1 MLKFYTGFE
10 INDHTG
16 ESLTDYDMTEAHYEK
31 ITSLQRAV
39 FKNYKSDGSDFSMS
53 NVASVDTRE
62 SLYKNLKKFR
72 YIFILFYNR
81 FCLNFVLNTK
91 NMIMVSILDNCH
103 VKQNLQQKLN
113 GPYLFLLNKNP
124 KICFF
129 FFQYKKTSQHSC
141 LLKSYTR
148 VKESSRG

>member
-72 YIFILFYNR
+72 Y
-81 FCLNFVLNTK
+81 CLNFF
-91 NMIMVSILDNCH
+91 I
-103 VKQNLQQKLN
+103 
-113 GPYLFLLNKNP
+113 
-124 KICFF
+124 
-129 FFQYKKTSQHSC
+129 
-141 LLKSYTR
+141 
-148 VKESSRG
+148 

>member
-53 NVASVDTRE
+53 NVANVDTRE

-72 YIFILFYNR
+72 YIFWA
-81 FCLNFVLNTK
+81 
-91 NMIMVSILDNCH
+91 
-103 VKQNLQQKLN
+103 
-113 GPYLFLLNKNP
+113 FLVFTP
-124 KICFF
+124 ISF
-129 FFQYKKTSQHSC
+129 
-141 LLKSYTR
+141 
-148 VKESSRG
+148 

>member
-39 FKNYKSDGSDFSMS
+39 FKNYKTDGASFAMA

-62 SLYKNLKKFR
+62 SLQKYLKKLR
-72 YIFILFYNR
+72 Y
-81 FCLNFVLNTK
+81 V
-91 NMIMVSILDNCH
+91 
-103 VKQNLQQKLN
+103 
-113 GPYLFLLNKNP
+113 NP
-124 KICFF
+124 
-129 FFQYKKTSQHSC
+129 
-141 LLKSYTR
+141 
-148 VKESSRG
+148 